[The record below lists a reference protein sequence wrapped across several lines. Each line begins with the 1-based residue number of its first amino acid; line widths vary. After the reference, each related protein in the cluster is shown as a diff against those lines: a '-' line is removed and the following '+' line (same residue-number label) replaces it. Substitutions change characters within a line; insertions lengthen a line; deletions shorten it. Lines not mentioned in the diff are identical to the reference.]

1 MASDTEIANL
11 ALNHLGIGKEIQNL
25 TTDTSDE
32 ATACRRFY
40 EIARDIL
47 FRDFNWPFA
56 TKIIALDLIE
66 EDPNSEWDYS
76 YRYPTDC
83 LRTIKILS
91 GIRNDTHQSKVP
103 YKISNDVSGLV
114 VYTDTEDAELEYIMR
129 ITDPG
134 LFTQDF
140 IMALSYKIAHLIA
153 PRVTAGDPFKLG
165 DRAMQQYI
173 LSSSDAMS
181 NAVNEEQPDQLV
193 ESEFIRAR
201 E

>member
-1 MASDTEIANL
+1 MASDTQIANL

-56 TKIIALDLIE
+56 TKIVALDLIE
-66 EDPNSEWDYS
+66 EDPNEEWAYS

-91 GIRNDTHQSKVP
+91 GTRNDSHQNRVP
-103 YKISNDVSGLV
+103 YKISNDTSGLV
-114 VYTDTEDAELEYIMR
+114 IYTDTESAELEYVMR
-129 ITDPG
+129 ITNPD

-140 IMALSYKIAHLIA
+140 TMALSFKLANLIS

-173 LSSSDAMS
+173 LTASRAMA
-181 NAVNEEQPDQLV
+181 NAVNEEQPDQIV